1 MADID
6 IVPKRG
12 TSIWLWVVLVL
23 LALAVLFWFMTRE
36 PTPSVQL
43 DDGRPAA
50 ITAAGAVAQVPMAA

>member
-23 LALAVLFWFMTRE
+23 LALAVLFWFMSGD
-36 PTPSVQL
+36 PTPSVQF
-43 DDGRPAA
+43 DDGRPAIA
-50 ITAAGAVAQVPMAA
+50 AAAAGALAA